1 MNDVTGPDLSIIGLF
16 NHADIV
22 VKAIMVGL
30 VIASIVSW
38 ALIFEK
44 TFRLRRLRK
53 QIGELEDAAG
63 RGTLP
68 NAETGSLN
76 QQIATAATTEWNE
89 GGRTLPQSELRDRM
103 EIAMKAGMKRELKS
117 IETGLPFLATLG
129 SAAPFIGLFGTVWG
143 IMNSFTAIAQ
153 TKDTSLAVVA
163 PGIAEALFATAIG
176 LAAAIPAV
184 MAYNQITV
192 ALGRSSDK
200 IIPAITDLA
209 RLLSRN
215 AGQSAAQAATVA
227 PRLTAQQGGR

>member
-1 MNDVTGPDLSIIGLF
+1 VNEVAGPDLSIIGLF

-22 VKAIMVGL
+22 VKSIMIGL

-44 TFRLRRLRK
+44 MFRLRRLKK

-63 RGTLP
+63 RGALP
-68 NAETGSLN
+68 NAEASGLN
-76 QQIATAATTEWNE
+76 RQIATAATTEWNE
-89 GGRTLPQSELRDRM
+89 GGRTLPQGELRDRM

-192 ALGRSSDK
+192 SLGRASDK
-200 IIPAITDLA
+200 IIPAISDLA

-215 AGQSAAQAATVA
+215 AGQSVAQAA
-227 PRLTAQQGGR
+227 PRLATQQGGR